1 MTFQIKDFR
10 SIAAS
15 MINVSRANGSKIT
28 DFSVGS
34 VARTLMEAS
43 AVEIEELYLQ
53 ILLGL
58 QEAIPV
64 SVFNSFNFAAMPAIA
79 ASGTVR
85 FSCDVSGNRVEIPLV
100 TTIKSDSSGF
110 EYATASFVAIEAGS
124 SYADVQ
130 VACTQAGS
138 STNCAANT
146 LTTMVASISGI
157 TSVTNPLPLAN
168 GADAETDASR
178 KSRFTAYIST
188 LSRGTGAALR
198 YGASQSAV
206 VDSVGS
212 IVEQARHIAII
223 EPYLTDAAQPIGLVN
238 LYVHNGSGNTSATLV
253 AKVQSDVDGTG
264 TTPGWKAAG
273 VVVDVYAAQ
282 DYLVNVT
289 GSITLDSGT
298 ASVSV
303 TASDAI
309 KSYIQSLGIGQKVVR
324 SELISIIM
332 AISGVYNV
340 SLSSPAA
347 DVVVSAIQKA
357 MPGTVAL

>member
-1 MTFQIKDFR
+1 
-10 SIAAS
+10 

-64 SVFNSFNFAAMPAIA
+64 SVFNSFNFAALPAIA

-85 FSCDVSGNRVEIPLV
+85 FSCDVSASRVEIPLG
-100 TTIKSDSSGF
+100 TIIKSDSSGF
-110 EYATASFVAIEAGS
+110 EYATLNAVVIEVGQTYVDAL
-124 SYADVQ
+124 
-130 VACTQAGS
+130 VACTETGS
-138 STNCAANT
+138 LGNCAANT
-146 LTTMVASISGI
+146 LTTIVNAIAGV
-157 TSVTNPLPLAN
+157 TGVTNPLALVN

-188 LSRGTGAALR
+188 LSRGTGASLR
-198 YGASQSAV
+198 YGATQSAV

-212 IVEQARHIAII
+212 IVEQAKHIAII
-223 EPYLTDAAQPIGLVN
+223 EPYLNDATQPVGLVN

-253 AKVQSDVDGTG
+253 NKVQSDVNGSG

-282 DYLVNVT
+282 DYLVDVT
-289 GSITLDSGT
+289 GTITLDSGT

-303 TASDAI
+303 AAGDAI
-309 KSYIQSLGIGQKVVR
+309 KSYIQALGIGQPVIR
-324 SELISIIM
+324 SELISAIM

-340 SLSSPAA
+340 SLATPAS
-347 DVVVSAIQKA
+347 DVVVTAIQKA
-357 MPGTVAL
+357 MPGTVTL